1 MTVTSRSS
9 CISDSTVIVDVIVLR
24 TLKLEISTYFCI
36 VKCQFVC
43 ALLAYFTKTGPI

>member
-24 TLKLEISTYFCI
+24 TLKLEISTYCECMHI
-36 VKCQFVC
+36 FV
-43 ALLAYFTKTGPI
+43 L